1 MLLRHHETTQEL
13 EYRQQRGVHQLREE
27 QVRKQHQ
34 TELANQHEYC
44 GRRERELHKRHAQEV
59 KQQPKSLKHKEL
71 QIRKQF
77 RETCKIQTR
86 QYKAWKSQV
95 LASTPREDQKAVIKK
110 LKEEQIRKL
119 AILGEQYEQ
128 SIAEMLQKQSIRLDE
143 SQDTE
148 VRQLKEQLQQELE
161 LLIAFQSKIR
171 MQAEAQR
178 NRERHELQERV
189 SVRRALLEQKMD
201 LEKQQFQE
209 ERAERQ
215 RLLCERQARE
225 IEAFDE
231 ESARMGFNPLEIAE
245 ASREPLS
252 DGDSLAGSTLSLA
265 HSNSASSFT
274 HTAL

>member
-1 MLLRHHETTQEL
+1 MRRDPLGLR
-13 EYRQQRGVHQLREE
+13 V
-27 QVRKQHQ
+27 
-34 TELANQHEYC
+34 
-44 GRRERELHKRHAQEV
+44 
-59 KQQPKSLKHKEL
+59 
-71 QIRKQF
+71 
-77 RETCKIQTR
+77 
-86 QYKAWKSQV
+86 
-95 LASTPREDQKAVIKK
+95 
-110 LKEEQIRKL
+110 
-119 AILGEQYEQ
+119 
-128 SIAEMLQKQSIRLDE
+128 RLDHRMHPLW
-143 SQDTE
+143 
-148 VRQLKEQLQQELE
+148 RQ
-161 LLIAFQSKIR
+161 
-171 MQAEAQR
+171 
-178 NRERHELQERV
+178 
-189 SVRRALLEQKMD
+189 MD